1 MMKRWNTNLVWGL
14 TLLTGLLIIAMLFIP
29 VSQSP
34 NFNALRPTPKTAT
47 QVFRDTRWPELLPQG
62 WDPDSQLKALQKGV
76 QVLADDGPQAQARQQ
91 QIRDIWDNA
100 PVNPA
105 MNGAAVRIPG
115 YVVPTEVSIYGLRE
129 FLLVPYFGAC
139 IHTPPPPSNQI
150 IHVWSAKPRKD
161 LHSMDPV
168 WVSGKLSTERSQS
181 DMGPSSYRLDLMDV
195 QAFEEAK

>member
-1 MMKRWNTNLVWGL
+1 
-14 TLLTGLLIIAMLFIP
+14 LLIIAMLFVP

-34 NFNALRPTPKTAT
+34 DFSRLRPDPKAAN
-47 QVFRDTRWPELLPQG
+47 QVFRDTRWPELLPPG

-76 QVLADDGPQAQARQQ
+76 RLLADDGPQAQARQQ
-91 QIRDIWDNA
+91 QIRAIWDNA

-115 YVVPTEVSIYGLRE
+115 YVVPTEVSIYGMRE

-139 IHTPPPPSNQI
+139 IHSPPPPSNQI

-161 LHSMDPV
+161 LHSMSEV
-168 WVSGKLSTERSQS
+168 WVSGKLSTERSES
-181 DMGPSSYRLDLMDV
+181 GMGPSGYRLDLTDV
-195 QAFEEAK
+195 QAYKVAH